1 MVVFFF
7 LGADDVSGWWLFN
20 ESVKQSTLQN
30 ACMDLGLGRQGSK
43 PYLRRRFLAS
53 VGKPLDVMEEEKEED
68 EEASSDEDEPAAAG
82 VEDAG
87 APTPAKKGRGRPRK
101 QADAAVGT
109 TQPSR
114 QPISEPARQSSTPVV
129 RNSAATTRRPVRN
142 SRRNS
147 ALGPGDAPPAAES
160 IRRMAKDDKALDA
173 KSAEELR
180 SQVFL
185 KKKLI
190 VFVYTLNHVP

>member
-1 MVVFFF
+1 MPTMPTRRDTTHATTCSQALRTILGSGPANPTRRPVRGSVV
-7 LGADDVSGWWLFN
+7 
-20 ESVKQSTLQN
+20 
-30 ACMDLGLGRQGSK
+30 
-43 PYLRRRFLAS
+43 
-53 VGKPLDVMEEEKEED
+53 EEEREED
-68 EEASSDEDEPAAAG
+68 EEASSDEEQPAAAG

-114 QPISEPARQSSTPVV
+114 HPISEPARQSSTPVLSAV

-190 VFVYTLNHVP
+190 VFV

>member
-1 MVVFFF
+1 MQSLGVDAEWIPGEEPPRGACLMPTMPTRRDTTHATTCSQALRTILGSGPANPTRRPVRGSVV
-7 LGADDVSGWWLFN
+7 
-20 ESVKQSTLQN
+20 
-30 ACMDLGLGRQGSK
+30 
-43 PYLRRRFLAS
+43 
-53 VGKPLDVMEEEKEED
+53 EEEREED

-114 QPISEPARQSSTPVV
+114 QPVLSAV

-180 SQVFL
+180 SQVSL
-185 KKKLI
+185 KKKLF

>member
-1 MVVFFF
+1 MPTMPTRRDTTHATTCSQALRTILGSGPANPTRRPVRGSVV
-7 LGADDVSGWWLFN
+7 
-20 ESVKQSTLQN
+20 
-30 ACMDLGLGRQGSK
+30 
-43 PYLRRRFLAS
+43 
-53 VGKPLDVMEEEKEED
+53 EEEREED

-160 IRRMAKDDKALDA
+160 IRRMEKDDKALDA

-180 SQVFL
+180 SQVSL
-185 KKKLI
+185 KKKLF